1 MTSLTFFVM
10 NVKNMLRIPA
20 ISKTEAMYRSDAGRA
35 RSPTFNFMIAKERT
49 LIRYQMKIAKIKGM
63 ISFWPMKRMKKTV
76 TVMPSQRKLR
86 KRGDG
91 GA

>member
-1 MTSLTFFVM
+1 MTSLTFLVM
-10 NVKNMLRIPA
+10 KVKNTLRIPTM
-20 ISKTEAMYRSDAGRA
+20 SRTEAMYRSDAGRA
-35 RSPTFNFMIAKERT
+35 RPPIFNFMIAKERT
-49 LIRYQMKIAKIKGM
+49 LIRYQMKIAKINGI

-91 GA
+91 GV